1 MAGLAGITYELNTVN
16 RNSTKKFKKQT
27 KNMLDKISYRG
38 SSGNEITLLN
48 GDSYGAIIG
57 YTAWGEKN
65 RDNNLNYFLD
75 GKINNTGKVFSDIKT
90 EVASQEDGNKTELQV
105 LLSNFDRKIIRKL
118 NGQFALVFYDEDK
131 NIYLLRDFLGR
142 KPLYYAIDRNNGL
155 MYFAS
160 EVKSLINTGL
170 AVREL
175 LPGNFIK
182 NMNNPEVFK
191 NMTFKEYVKE
201 ILDRHLIDEKDENKI
216 ADEVNDLLISSI
228 DKRIPKNIENIKL
241 GTWLSGGLDS
251 SVIASVL
258 KEFSNDV
265 YTFSVGYGNSKDM
278 EAARIVAKHLGTRH
292 TEYILDIDTLFSAIP
307 KTIYAL
313 ESFDAPLVRS
323 TLGNIIASELSST
336 ADIVFS
342 GEGGDEIFAGYHYFL
357 GLDTQHEIQSELLK
371 AIKALHN
378 TALQRVD
385 RSSNIAGV
393 NVKLPML
400 DEALMEY
407 VLRIPPELK
416 LDYNRNL
423 TKNILRKVASRYLPD
438 SIVYRP
444 KDKFWEGSGINHSL
458 ADKID
463 SLIEDREFEVSR
475 LVDGDFNLRNKEELY
490 YYRVFRDYFPEVD
503 YTKFLSF
510 TGSF

>member
-1 MAGLAGITYELNTVN
+1 MAGLAGIVYKLNTVN
-16 RNSTKKFKKQT
+16 RKNKEKFKKQT
-27 KNMLDKISYRG
+27 ENMLEKISYRG
-38 SSGNEITLLN
+38 SSSNELTILE
-48 GDSYGAIIG
+48 GDSHGAVIG
-57 YTAWGEKN
+57 YTAWQKKSM
-65 RDNNLNYFLD
+65 NNGLNYFLD
-75 GKINNTGKVFSDIKT
+75 GKINNTGKVISDFSIN
-90 EVASQEDGNKTELQV
+90 EFSRDGENKPELQ
-105 LLSNFDRKIIRKL
+105 LLLTNFDRKIIRKL

-142 KPLYYAIDRNNGL
+142 KPLYYALDRKNEL
-155 MYFAS
+155 MYFGS

-170 AVREL
+170 TVREL

-191 NMTFKEYVKE
+191 NMTFQEYVRE
-201 ILDRHLIDEKDENKI
+201 ILDEHLIDEKDENDI
-216 ADEVNDLLISSI
+216 ADEVNNLLIRSI
-228 DKRIPKNIENIKL
+228 ERRIPKNIESIKL

-258 KEFSNDV
+258 KEFSDDI
-265 YTFSVGYGNSKDM
+265 YTFSVGYRNSKDM
-278 EAARIVAKHLGTRH
+278 LAARTVAKHLGTKH

-323 TLGNIIASELSST
+323 TLGNIIASELSSV
-336 ADIVFS
+336 ADVVFS

-357 GLDTQHEIQSELLK
+357 DLDSQQEIQVELLK

-393 NVKLPML
+393 NVKLPLL
-400 DEALMEY
+400 DESLMEY

-416 LDYNRNL
+416 LDYERNL
-423 TKNILRKVASRYLPD
+423 TKNILRKVASNYLPD

-444 KDKFWEGSGINHSL
+444 KDKFWEGSGINDSL
-458 ADKID
+458 ASRID
-463 SLIEDREFEVSR
+463 RAECVVIKNSR
-475 LVDGDFNLRNKEELY
+475 HGTPVDQPEAFNKVLSS
-490 YYRVFRDYFPEVD
+490 
-503 YTKFLSF
+503 FLAQNR
-510 TGSF
+510 